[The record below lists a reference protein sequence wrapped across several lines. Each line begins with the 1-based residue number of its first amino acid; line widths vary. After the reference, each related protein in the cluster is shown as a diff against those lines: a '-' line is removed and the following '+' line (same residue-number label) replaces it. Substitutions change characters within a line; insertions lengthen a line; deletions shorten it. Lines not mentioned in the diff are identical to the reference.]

1 MSVIVNSSI
10 AGGLANSAQWNAT
23 STALVRA
30 DGGTS
35 EYVPV
40 SIQLDPNSFF
50 GARPISLDFATVTS
64 PYAGSTFAG
73 LSTYIQGL
81 ITADSKQ
88 AAWEAMTQ
96 AQRAYI
102 THPSLVTFQ
111 NPFRGYKY
119 WLAHT
124 PYPASDSEFENPCVM
139 ASNDCLTWVTPDFFV
154 NPLYPS
160 PAGAAVYNADVHL
173 YWDDTGRQL
182 VLIFVTRNGSTT
194 GTIEVMTLADTGVWS
209 AKTTIYTCDI
219 ASIGSMSSPS
229 IWFNSA
235 TSLWEI
241 VAVNLDGGGSWP
253 VNKITSS
260 SLLSGWQ
267 TTPTALNMP
276 HPVAGRR
283 FWHMSLMRL
292 PSGDIVG
299 VAQDN
304 NGTVGNPGF
313 VYLVRSSDGTK
324 FACSLL
330 SGTVS
335 NRYRPSLAPSI
346 TPDADFIVL
355 HSTLTDAGVYVY
367 KFKAGPSDGK
377 ELDTTRHAQ
386 ILTTTLIAPQ
396 AALLADSF
404 DRADAVAGANPLAT
418 SSGGQTW
425 TNVSGTDT
433 VGITSNAAYNVTTG
447 NCRAIFDV
455 GSTDYTLSAVLGVL
469 VSETN
474 FIVRWVDSNNYVRLL
489 TNTTPPKFQQLIA
502 GAVTDITSGAWTGAA
517 VAAGDLF
524 RIDVTPSRLR
534 GFINGVLYC
543 DVATT
548 QHAAA
553 KTCGMQLSGTSNQR
567 VRSLTVMRR
576 TA

>member
-1 MSVIVNSSI
+1 M
-10 AGGLANSAQWNAT
+10 
-23 STALVRA
+23 
-30 DGGTS
+30 
-35 EYVPV
+35 
-40 SIQLDPNSFF
+40 
-50 GARPISLDFATVTS
+50 
-64 PYAGSTFAG
+64 
-73 LSTYIQGL
+73 
-81 ITADSKQ
+81 
-88 AAWEAMTQ
+88 
-96 AQRAYI
+96 
-102 THPSLVTFQ
+102 
-111 NPFRGYKY
+111 
-119 WLAHT
+119 
-124 PYPASDSEFENPCVM
+124 
-139 ASNDCLTWVTPDFFV
+139 
-154 NPLYPS
+154 
-160 PAGAAVYNADVHL
+160 
-173 YWDDTGRQL
+173 
-182 VLIFVTRNGSTT
+182 
-194 GTIEVMTLADTGVWS
+194 
-209 AKTTIYTCDI
+209 
-219 ASIGSMSSPS
+219 
-229 IWFNSA
+229 
-235 TSLWEI
+235 
-241 VAVNLDGGGSWP
+241 
-253 VNKITSS
+253 
-260 SLLSGWQ
+260 
-267 TTPTALNMP
+267 
-276 HPVAGRR
+276 
-283 FWHMSLMRL
+283 
-292 PSGDIVG
+292 
-299 VAQDN
+299 
-304 NGTVGNPGF
+304 
-313 VYLVRSSDGTK
+313 
-324 FACSLL
+324 
-330 SGTVS
+330 
-335 NRYRPSLAPSI
+335 
-346 TPDADFIVL
+346 L